1 MGMVHVRYVA
11 PYVCMGRY
19 LSVSI
24 PYGYGSRDTSKRK
37 TDRCTRVSIP
47 YGYGSPTPK
56 PTPTAVPV
64 VSIPYGYGSQG
75 RIKIHPGE
83 WQHIHVSIPYGYG
96 SQPPLLCG
104 RHMIPHFPAKNHPN
118 FWSVQRAPAQ
128 YEIIKTKF
136 WEPDL
141 ASINDFTVLVILID
155 RNFKLC
161 KRFLLGKIW
170 SVSFWR
176 VQWLQLYSNSENN
189 YTVFRPFQIDWLVFV
204 SFSLCIDWNLSVFFL
219 GIVRGC
225 LDT

>member
-1 MGMVHVRYVA
+1 MGMVHAGCLVEVHKY
-11 PYVCMGRY
+11 MFWG
-19 LSVSI
+19 VSI
-24 PYGYGSRDTSKRK
+24 PYGYGSLALITIELVYYSLHECQFPMGMVHLFLDPEHLETEYNK
-37 TDRCTRVSIP
+37 
-47 YGYGSPTPK
+47 
-56 PTPTAVPV
+56 
-64 VSIPYGYGSQG
+64 
-75 RIKIHPGE
+75 
-83 WQHIHVSIPYGYG
+83 VSIPYGYG

-104 RHMIPHFPAKNHPN
+104 RHMIPHFSAKNHPN
-118 FWSVQRAPAQ
+118 FQSVQRAPAQ

-141 ASINDFTVLVILID
+141 ANIYDFTVLVILID

-176 VQWLQLYSNSENN
+176 VQWLQLYSNGENN
-189 YTVFRPFQIDWLVFV
+189 YTLFRPFQIDWLVFV
-204 SFSLCIDWNLSVFFL
+204 CFSLCIDWNLSVFFL